1 MPGHIFYRERVKET
15 EGRKQP
21 RYKMIAVAGVDLR
34 VFGKH
39 LRRSE
44 LDQIAEKIGAELV
57 LLSHGDKKYKQ
68 EDQGDEVEVNE

>member
-1 MPGHIFYRERVKET
+1 MPGQIFYRERVKET

-21 RYKMIAVAGVDLR
+21 RYKMIAVAGADLR

-44 LDQIAEKIGAELV
+44 LDQIANKIGAELV
-57 LLSHGDKKYKQ
+57 PLTHGDKKYKGE
-68 EDQGDEVEVNE
+68 EDDEVEVNE

>member
-1 MPGHIFYRERVKET
+1 MPGQIFYRERIKDA

-44 LDQIAEKIGAELV
+44 LDQIANKIGAEVV
-57 LLSHGDKKYKQ
+57 LLTHGDKKYKE
-68 EDQGDEVEVNE
+68 EDDEVEVND

>member
-1 MPGHIFYRERVKET
+1 MPGHIFYRERVKNLE
-15 EGRKQP
+15 ERKQP

-44 LDQIAEKIGAELV
+44 LDQIANKIGAELV
-57 LLSHGDKKYKQ
+57 LLTHGDKKYKQ
-68 EDQGDEVEVNE
+68 EEEDEVEVSA